1 MKPASR
7 RKLTINKSYSAD
19 IFTQFDELELTYVYP
34 TVSLSADMQ
43 VLVKTMFKLPDP
55 SLIVGRM
62 FSCDDDKPCGYLV
75 RSSSFVVNSYTG
87 LMVFNPGWAS
97 SSSALSVST
106 EAVQTVGREDDIL
119 AIYVPGKVALVTGT
133 AVSEKLHSFLTMI

>member
-7 RKLTINKSYSAD
+7 RTLTLSTGYTAD
-19 IFTQFDELELTYVYP
+19 IFAPFDELDLTYIYP
-34 TVSLSADMQ
+34 TASLTPSTK

-55 SLIVGRM
+55 SLVVGRM
-62 FSCDDDKPCGYLV
+62 FSCEDDKPCGYLV

-87 LMVFNPGWAS
+87 LMIFNRGWAS
-97 SSSALSVST
+97 SSTALSVAN
-106 EAVQTVGREDDIL
+106 EAVQTVGREEDLL

-133 AVSEKLHSFLTMI
+133 TVSEKLHSFLTMI

>member
-34 TVSLSADMQ
+34 TVSLSADTH

-55 SLIVGRM
+55 SLVVGRM
-62 FSCDDDKPCGYLV
+62 FSCDDDKPCGYLI
-75 RSSSFVVNSYTG
+75 RSSSYYQ
-87 LMVFNPGWAS
+87 GW
-97 SSSALSVST
+97 
-106 EAVQTVGREDDIL
+106 IW
-119 AIYVPGKVALVTGT
+119 
-133 AVSEKLHSFLTMI
+133 